1 MERLLSDE
9 FIAKYEGKQ
18 PNWGFNG
25 MGYVVYKRTYARPVE
40 GTDRKEEW
48 WETVRR
54 CVEGAQEI
62 GAGYTVE
69 EAERIYDYVFNLKGS
84 FSGRALWQLGTPL
97 VKKFSAGSLVNC
109 SYTNLENI
117 DDFNFLFDMLMLGSG
132 VGYSVERS
140 KVHEFPKVKSGVVIR
155 HDRSNDADIIVPD
168 SREGWSRL
176 LHSVLKS
183 YFYTGKSFSYSTIL
197 VRGYG
202 AALKTFGGTAS
213 GPEAL
218 IEGIEDICNI
228 LNARA
233 GKKLRSVD
241 VLDIANIIGR
251 IVVSGSSRRSAQ
263 IAIGDP
269 DDFLFLRAKNWNK
282 GNIPDWRA
290 NSNNSI
296 YADGIDEVIDELW
309 KGYDGSGEPYGLI
322 NRRLAT
328 TQGRLGEFKD
338 DDVDGPNPCAEILLK
353 NKEVC
358 NLAEIFLPNL
368 ESEEEMHDLSK
379 LLYKTQKAITLMDY
393 PGEGTNKIVHKNMRL
408 GQSVTGW
415 MQATTDQLSWVSGT
429 YEVLR
434 DFDVEWS
441 RVLGVNPS
449 VKLTA
454 VKPSGT
460 LSLLA
465 GVTPGIHPAYAR
477 FYVRR
482 VRMGSTDPLI
492 EYCRSR
498 GFKTEFQVGF
508 DGAVDRKVV
517 IVEFPCE
524 SPANALL
531 ERETNAVEQLEW
543 VKKAQTEWADNA
555 VSVTVYFKA
564 TELPE
569 IKEWLRKE
577 YDSSVKSVSFLLHS
591 DHGFKQAPYEAISEA
606 EYKRQVSHLKPI
618 DIMTS
623 SDAVDDVMD
632 MDCATGACPIR

>member
-1 MERLLSDE
+1 MGIISDK
-9 FIAKYEGKQ
+9 FYNKYVGKQ

-25 MGYVVYKRTYARPVE
+25 MGYVVYKRTYARPIE
-40 GTDRKEEW
+40 DRKEEW

-54 CVEGAQEI
+54 CIDGAQEI

-69 EAERIYDYVFNLKGS
+69 EAERLFDYVFNLKAS
-84 FSGRALWQLGTPL
+84 FSGRSLWQLGTPL
-97 VKKFSAGSLVNC
+97 VQKFSAGSLVNC

-140 KVHEFPKVKSGVVIR
+140 KIHEFPKVKSGVRVR
-155 HDRSNDADIIVPD
+155 HERSNDADIIVPD

-183 YFYTGKSFSYSTIL
+183 YFYTGKSFTYSTVL

-218 IEGIEDICNI
+218 IEGLEDICRI
-228 LNARA
+228 LDNRA
-233 GKKLRSVD
+233 GKKIRSVD
-241 VLDIANIIGR
+241 ALDIANIIGR

-269 DDFLFLRAKNWNK
+269 DDFLFLRAKNWEK

-296 YADGIDEVIDELW
+296 YADSVDEVIDELW
-309 KGYDGSGEPYGLI
+309 KGYNGTAEPYGLI
-322 NRRLAT
+322 NRRLAS

-338 DDVDGPNPCAEILLK
+338 DEVEGPNPCAEILLR

-358 NLAEIFLPNL
+358 NLATIFLPNVV
-368 ESEEEMHDLSK
+368 SEEEMIDISC

-408 GQSVTGW
+408 GQSITGW
-415 MQATTDQLSWVSGT
+415 MQATEDQLSWVAPT
-429 YEVLR
+429 YEALR
-434 DFDVEWS
+434 DFDIEWS
-441 RVLGVNPS
+441 TTIGVNPS
-449 VKLTA
+449 IKLTS
-454 VKPSGT
+454 VQPSGT

-477 FYVRR
+477 HYIRR

-492 EYCRSR
+492 EYCKKL
-498 GFKTEFQVGF
+498 GFKTEYQVGF
-508 DGAVDRKVV
+508 NGEVDRKVV

-524 SPANALL
+524 TPANAVLAKSC
-531 ERETNAVEQLEW
+531 TAVDQLEW
-543 VKKAQTEWADNA
+543 VKKAQVAWADNA
-555 VSVTVYFKA
+555 VSVTVYFRKE
-564 TELPE
+564 ELSD
-569 IKEWLRKE
+569 IKDWLRKE
-577 YDSSVKSVSFLLHS
+577 YDNSVKSVSFLLHNE
-591 DHGFKQAPYEAISEA
+591 HGFAQAPYEEIA
-606 EYKRQVSHLKPI
+606 ETEYMKQIAKLRPI
-618 DIMTS
+618 TTMS
-623 SDAVDDVMD
+623 SVDNIDDVLSME
-632 MDCATGACPIR
+632 CEGGACPIR

>member
-1 MERLLSDE
+1 MAIINDE
-9 FIAKYEGKQ
+9 FYGNYVGRQ

-25 MGYVVYKRTYARPVE
+25 MGYVVYKRTYARPVD

-48 WETVRR
+48 WETVKR

-62 GAGYTVE
+62 GAGYTQE
-69 EAERIYDYVFNLKGS
+69 EAERLYDYVFNLKAS

-132 VGYSVERS
+132 VGYSVERA
-140 KVHEFPKVKSGVVIR
+140 KVHEFPKVKSGVCIT
-155 HDRSNDADIIVPD
+155 HERSNDADIIVPD

-183 YFYTGKSFSYSTIL
+183 YFYTGKSFTYSTVL

-218 IEGIEDICNI
+218 IEGIEDIGKI
-228 LNARA
+228 LNNRA
-233 GKKLRSVD
+233 GKKVRSVD

-251 IVVSGSSRRSAQ
+251 VVVSGSSRRSAQ

-269 DDFLFLRAKNWNK
+269 DDFLFLRAKNWEK

-309 KGYDGSGEPYGLI
+309 KGYNGTSEPYGLI

-338 DDVDGPNPCAEILLK
+338 DETDGPNPCAEILLK

-358 NLAEIFLPNL
+358 NLATIFLPNV
-368 ESEEEMHDLSK
+368 ESQEEAIDISK

-393 PGEGTNKIVHKNMRL
+393 PGEGTNKIVHRNMRL
-408 GQSVTGW
+408 GQSITGW
-415 MQATTDQLSWVSGT
+415 MQATQEQLSWVAGT
-429 YEVLR
+429 YVALR
-434 DFDVEWS
+434 DFDIQWS
-441 RVLGVNPS
+441 KTLGVNPS
-449 VKLTA
+449 IKLTS
-454 VKPSGT
+454 VQPSGT

-465 GVTPGIHPAYAR
+465 GVSPGIHPAYAS

-498 GFKTEFQVGF
+498 GFHTEYQVGF
-508 DGAVDRKVV
+508 NGEIDRKVV

-524 SPANALL
+524 TPSNAVLAKEL
-531 ERETNAVEQLEW
+531 TAVEQLEW
-543 VKKAQTEWADNA
+543 VKQAQTDWADNA
-555 VSVTVYFKA
+555 VSVTVYFRKE
-564 TELPE
+564 ELGD

-577 YDSSVKSVSFLLHS
+577 YDTSVKSVSFLLHN
-591 DHGFKQAPYEAISEA
+591 DHGFKQAPYEEITEA
-606 EYKRQVSHLKPI
+606 EYRKKRSSLKPI
-618 DIMTS
+618 EAMS
-623 SDAVDDVMD
+623 STDDVDDVMD